1 LLRLWASSGLC
12 ADQKTV
18 NAASHRVG
26 DDTPPLKGNCLVKH
40 ENMEA
45 RNHSRF
51 HPDGESEQWAPY
63 RKPLLLVDHDDI
75 DWCVVDL

>member
-1 LLRLWASSGLC
+1 
-12 ADQKTV
+12 
-18 NAASHRVG
+18 
-26 DDTPPLKGNCLVKH
+26 
-40 ENMEA
+40 MEA